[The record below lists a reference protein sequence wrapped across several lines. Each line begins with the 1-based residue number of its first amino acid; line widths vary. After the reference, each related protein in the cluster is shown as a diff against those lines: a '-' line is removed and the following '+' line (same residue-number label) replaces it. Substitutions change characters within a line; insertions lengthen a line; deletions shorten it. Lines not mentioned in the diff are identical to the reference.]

1 MTALEGCLIV
11 IGIIAIVVSYF
22 ISEKSAEERMKKAV
36 DELVL
41 GEGTKQTLIRQ
52 AKDTVEEALNGM
64 SEEIAGKAEIQLE
77 KLSNEKIM
85 MVHEYADT
93 VLEEIGKNHQEVM
106 FLYSMLDDK
115 DREVKNTVKEAQK
128 MVKSMRELSQRQ
140 EYAIKQAEAAMEY
153 LEAENSKIQEERKSL
168 AQKFESELDL
178 EENGNGEKKEE
189 SSEQSKRL
197 ERNLEKNSD
206 RKRRKRSRK
215 KNQEKKWETMEFVPN
230 EEEYFQENQSEAL
243 LTEIEEK
250 EDKRNQI
257 IRLYQ
262 QGKSKLEIAKELKL
276 SMGEVSLVI
285 DLYYTPEKRRGNM
298 E

>member
-128 MVKSMRELSQRQ
+128 MVKSMRELGQRQ
-140 EYAIKQAEAAMEY
+140 EYAIKQAEAAIEY

-168 AQKFESELDL
+168 AQKFESDLDL

-197 ERNLEKNSD
+197 ERNLEKNSE

-276 SMGEVSLVI
+276 SMGEISLVI
-285 DLYYTPEKRRGNM
+285 DLYYTPEKRRGKM

>member
-140 EYAIKQAEAAMEY
+140 EYAIKQAEAAIEY

-168 AQKFESELDL
+168 AQKFESDLDL

>member
-128 MVKSMRELSQRQ
+128 MVKSMRELGQRQ
-140 EYAIKQAEAAMEY
+140 EYAIKQAEAAIEY

-168 AQKFESELDL
+168 AQKFESDLDL

-197 ERNLEKNSD
+197 ERNLEKNSE

-276 SMGEVSLVI
+276 SMGEISLVI

>member
-1 MTALEGCLIV
+1 M
-11 IGIIAIVVSYF
+11 
-22 ISEKSAEERMKKAV
+22 
-36 DELVL
+36 
-41 GEGTKQTLIRQ
+41 
-52 AKDTVEEALNGM
+52 
-64 SEEIAGKAEIQLE
+64 
-77 KLSNEKIM
+77 
-85 MVHEYADT
+85 
-93 VLEEIGKNHQEVM
+93 
-106 FLYSMLDDK
+106 
-115 DREVKNTVKEAQK
+115 
-128 MVKSMRELSQRQ
+128 
-140 EYAIKQAEAAMEY
+140 
-153 LEAENSKIQEERKSL
+153 
-168 AQKFESELDL
+168 AQKFESDLDL

>member
-128 MVKSMRELSQRQ
+128 MVKSMRELGQRQ

-168 AQKFESELDL
+168 AQKFESDLDL

>member
-128 MVKSMRELSQRQ
+128 MVKSMRELGQRQ
-140 EYAIKQAEAAMEY
+140 EYAIKQAEAAIEY

-168 AQKFESELDL
+168 AQKFESDLDL

>member
-153 LEAENSKIQEERKSL
+153 LEAESSKIQEERKSL

>member
-140 EYAIKQAEAAMEY
+140 EYAIKQAEAAIEY

-168 AQKFESELDL
+168 AQKFESDLDL

-230 EEEYFQENQSEAL
+230 EEEYFQENQSEVL

>member
-140 EYAIKQAEAAMEY
+140 EYAIKQAEAAIEY

-168 AQKFESELDL
+168 AQKFESDLDL

-197 ERNLEKNSD
+197 ERNLEKNSE